1 MFRREN
7 YAEKGTSKKKAL
19 NVYSDFFKKSEFY
32 KRTSEM
38 TDKQERKHKRKGA
51 LFCSLSKQG
60 NNRLNKKGTNIYKQS
75 NPESR

>member
-38 TDKQERKHKRKGA
+38 TDK
-51 LFCSLSKQG
+51 
-60 NNRLNKKGTNIYKQS
+60 
-75 NPESR
+75 